1 MGPRAGQGVLRFGD
15 RVDMDHLP
23 PTPIPRCV
31 AIDGVSLHAGVAV
44 PARDRSRLERLCRY
58 VARPPLAT
66 ERLSRL
72 DDGRLLYELRHR
84 WRDGTT
90 HVAFEPLELLERLAA
105 LVPYPRFNM
114 VRYHG
119 VLAPAARYRSQVVP
133 SAPASDPVAEEPADD
148 AAASAGSVPTAV
160 VRSRNYSWAELMHR
174 VFEIDVLECPECR
187 GRMRILAA
195 IHPPHATRAIL
206 ECLGLS
212 SRAPPVLAA
221 AGTSFDPWDPA

>member
-1 MGPRAGQGVLRFGD
+1 
-15 RVDMDHLP
+15 
-23 PTPIPRCV
+23 
-31 AIDGVSLHAGVAV
+31 
-44 PARDRSRLERLCRY
+44 
-58 VARPPLAT
+58 
-66 ERLSRL
+66 L

-133 SAPASDPVAEEPADD
+133 SVHAENGEADADDPADGV
-148 AAASAGSVPTAV
+148 AGSSGSASASTAV
-160 VRSRNYSWAELMHR
+160 TRPRNYSWAELMQR
-174 VFEIDVLECPECR
+174 VFEVDVFECPECG

-195 IHPPHATRAIL
+195 IHPPRATRAIL

-212 SRAPPVLAA
+212 SRAPPVTAA
-221 AGTSFDPWDPA
+221 AGAIDRWESD